1 MFLYKGHSG
10 LATIYI
16 SWMVAET
23 KSSCKICNVRK
34 DSAVSYLRLRI
45 QISEITNF
53 LGTISYP
60 ELRQFYVPSRK
71 SVKLRRQ
78 PAEKKQK
85 LQRGSCTTI
94 KLQLYN
100 YRVYSCTTKGVTVVR
115 QQGVPTRLDRGAD
128 CSQQTC
134 RLGSAGL
141 SSLVATMEK
150 LLPTGQT
157 H

>member
-1 MFLYKGHSG
+1 M
-10 LATIYI
+10 
-16 SWMVAET
+16 
-23 KSSCKICNVRK
+23 
-34 DSAVSYLRLRI
+34 
-45 QISEITNF
+45 
-53 LGTISYP
+53 
-60 ELRQFYVPSRK
+60 PSRK

-150 LLPTGQT
+150 LLPSTRNDTFSNPRRDSFRHGKKFFPT
-157 H
+157 RKDAYPPPPIFIPSSLTDRA